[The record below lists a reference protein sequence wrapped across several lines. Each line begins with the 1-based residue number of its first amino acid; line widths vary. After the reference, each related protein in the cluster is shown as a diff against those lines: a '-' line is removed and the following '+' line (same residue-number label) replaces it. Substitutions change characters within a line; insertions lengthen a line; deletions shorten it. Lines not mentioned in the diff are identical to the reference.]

1 MPNPLN
7 LSKPGTQK
15 AVGIGIG
22 AVVLLFVLVQFIT
35 VPSIRRSAE
44 LKKEIIK
51 LKENIKRSETL
62 IANVPQMQSRLSAAQ
77 QRLNDCR
84 TALPS
89 RSDMP
94 NILQN
99 ISNLAIDS
107 KVKLLKIEPL
117 RSEKQEVATSTSKT
131 PATKQDKQD
140 TVKPVQPI
148 YVEMPI
154 QIEARGNYHALGE
167 FINKIETA
175 GNVMSVA
182 DIDIEGDPGDMFNQD
197 SRLLIIAYVLRE
209 EAPAK

>member
-1 MPNPLN
+1 MPYTLN

-22 AVVLLFVLVQFIT
+22 AVVLAFVLIQFIT
-35 VPSIRRSAE
+35 APSIRRSAE

-62 IANVPQMQSRLSAAQ
+62 IANVPQMQSRLSDAQ
-77 QRLNDCR
+77 QRLNDYR
-84 TALPS
+84 TALPP

-117 RSEKQEVATSTSKT
+117 RSEKQEAPASKT
-131 PATKQDKQD
+131 AATKQD
-140 TVKPVQPI
+140 TAKPGQPI

-154 QIEARGNYHALGE
+154 QIEARGSYHALGE

-182 DIDIEGDPGDMFNQD
+182 DIDIEGDADDMFNQD